1 MCSIILHPNDQ
12 TTTTKEVN
20 ETAVSVNR
28 YSSVSGG
35 YIVKKFVKLIWYS
48 ISRVFWTLTNLK
60 IFYPFFH
67 STTTTNING
76 VDRGPREELLYDIQR
91 VKKAGNFLEDI
102 RIFLSGFHE
111 NEFEKIRLAIQT
123 AGGVSLSQLTSSV
136 TVSIIISVSGSYEF

>member
-1 MCSIILHPNDQ
+1 M
-12 TTTTKEVN
+12 
-20 ETAVSVNR
+20 
-28 YSSVSGG
+28 
-35 YIVKKFVKLIWYS
+35 KLIWYL
-48 ISRVFWTLTNLK
+48 ISRVFWPKLILK
-60 IFYPFFH
+60 IFTHFFY
-67 STTTTNING
+67 STNING

>member
-1 MCSIILHPNDQ
+1 M
-12 TTTTKEVN
+12 
-20 ETAVSVNR
+20 
-28 YSSVSGG
+28 
-35 YIVKKFVKLIWYS
+35 KLIWYS
-48 ISRVFWTLTNLK
+48 ISQVFWTWTNLK
-60 IFYPFFH
+60 NFYPFFH
-67 STTTTNING
+67 STTTTNG

-136 TVSIIISVSGSYEF
+136 TVSIIISVSGSYEFWKFYVKTHNLRVIMSYSYFFSIWLSKNKYRIISKFYVNST